1 MAERRPRWPLI
12 VLGAAMLLGL
22 LARMGT
28 MDDVFLF
35 SPPHAFS
42 EDDHYHLRRILFGL
56 RNAEMLEFDRFMSFP
71 HGAYSWFTDGFDR
84 LLMALVR
91 LSAGAHARMPE
102 TVAAASLAIPFLSIL
117 ALPLVYLLGARLASR
132 PVGALAALVVAVL
145 PAHAFAGL
153 AGVVDH
159 HCIETVLSLGPLL
172 VLAASLEVRT
182 PLRAAAVGA
191 LAGALAGATLYF
203 WSGAP
208 LLAVV
213 AACAAG
219 LATVGASTDAWRS
232 RGPALVGYALATL
245 PVTAHAVWQSP
256 LGQKGEYLTFI
267 VSRFHL
273 VFAAILAALLLVWIA
288 VGVWAARGVGD
299 ETRRWRRQLGAFA
312 AVILLIGPSV
322 AWLFGARPRHLAE
335 VTAFVRSEGIV
346 AWIEETAALWSSFS
360 QAFAHFSP
368 LLVILPPYAAWRT
381 WCAFRSRD
389 QRPSAALLELAGL
402 AFGALT
408 FLQFRHKVHWVPFAA
423 VAMVR
428 VLFDV
433 HALVA
438 QRRPSLARASALG
451 LGLVALA
458 LFYQPLVY
466 LRDVTLGRGGSADTL
481 VACDFIREQTPPA
494 APPYAVDAQP
504 TYSVLGSWDIGKTI
518 AGVCER
524 PSLGSADA
532 YGEQLEGVLDL
543 MRFFTT
549 DDPAVGAKILDDH
562 RVRYLLLPA
571 QYLKH
576 WEASVSMLGLA
587 RAQYLTADGM
597 LTDGAMASLY
607 ERLYRFDGNAF
618 AAGTRR
624 LPALRELRLVYE
636 SRAPVAGDE
645 LPVSKVFER
654 VAGVT
659 LTAQLRPNEPT
670 LLEADLRTN
679 TGRRFTYRDFAS
691 ADGSGQLRIRYPYVG
706 AVRVRT
712 PGALLTATIP
722 ASASGIEIPLR

>member
-1 MAERRPRWPLI
+1 
-12 VLGAAMLLGL
+12 MLLGL
-22 LARMGT
+22 VARMGT

-42 EDDHYHLRRILFGL
+42 EDDHYHLRRIFFGL
-56 RNAEMLEFDRFMSFP
+56 RNAQMLEFDRFMSFP

-84 LLMALVR
+84 LLMAVVQ
-91 LSAGAHARMPE
+91 LSAGKEPRMPE
-102 TVAAASLAIPFLSIL
+102 TVAAASLTIPILSIL
-117 ALPLVYLLGARLASR
+117 ALPLVYLLGARLVSR

-159 HCIETVLSLGPLL
+159 HCLETVLSLGPLL
-172 VLAASLEVRT
+172 TFAASLEQRT
-182 PLRAAAVGA
+182 PARAAAVGA

-219 LATVGASTDAWRS
+219 LATLGASTEAWRT

-273 VFAAILAALLLVWIA
+273 VFAAILAALLLAWIA
-288 VGVWAARGVGD
+288 AGVWAARGVTD
-299 ETRRWRRQLGAFA
+299 DARRWRRHLGGFA
-312 AVILLIGPSV
+312 AVIVLV
-322 AWLFGARPRHLAE
+322 APPASWLFGARPRHLLE
-335 VTAFVRSEGIV
+335 ITAFVRSEGIV
-346 AWIEETAALWSSFS
+346 AWIEETAPLWRSFS

-368 LLVILPPYAAWRT
+368 LLVVLPPYAAWRT
-381 WCAFRSRD
+381 WRAFLDREG
-389 QRPSAALLELAGL
+389 RPSVALLELAGL
-402 AFGALT
+402 AFLALT

-423 VAMVR
+423 VSIVR
-428 VLFDV
+428 LWFDV
-433 HALVA
+433 HAAIVK
-438 QRRPSLARASALG
+438 RRPTSARAAKLG
-451 LGLVALA
+451 IALVALA

-466 LRDVTLGRGGSADTL
+466 LRDVGLGRGGSADTL
-481 VACDFIREQTPPA
+481 VACDFIREHTPES

-504 TYSVLGSWDIGKTI
+504 RYAVLGSWDIGKTI

-532 YGEQLEGVLDL
+532 YGEQLTGVLDL

-549 DDPAVGAKILDDH
+549 DDPAVGSQILDDY

-576 WEASVSMLGLA
+576 WEASVGMLGLS

-607 ERLYRFDGNAF
+607 ERLYRLDGNAF
-618 AAGTRR
+618 ASGARR

-636 SRAPVAGDE
+636 SRAPAAGED
-645 LPVSKVFER
+645 LPIAKVFER

-659 LTAQLRPNEPT
+659 LTAQLSANEPT
-670 LLEADLRTN
+670 LVEADLRTN
-679 TGRRFTYRDFAS
+679 TGRRFTYRDFAA
-691 ADGSGQLRIRYPYVG
+691 ADAQGHLRIRYPYVG

-712 PGALLTATIP
+712 PSALYTATVP
-722 ASASGIEIPLR
+722 ASASGVDIALR